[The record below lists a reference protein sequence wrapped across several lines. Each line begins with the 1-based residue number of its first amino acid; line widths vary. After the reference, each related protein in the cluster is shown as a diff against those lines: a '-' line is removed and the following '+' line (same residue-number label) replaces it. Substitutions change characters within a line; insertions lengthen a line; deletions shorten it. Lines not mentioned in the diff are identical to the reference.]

1 MEPRGTKTA
10 AVWSH
15 KTLLVFLLMY
25 TSSTLAFGQLDYTQ
39 PTTDKMEHTRNTALT
54 KNRRQPAPP
63 ALSKREVLAA
73 DHFFDHVMKC
83 GRVPGMSVAVVKD
96 GKTWTRGYGVKDLT
110 TMEPVDSSTLFAIG
124 SLTKAFTSAL
134 LGVALEKQDVQKV
147 TWQTLLQDVL
157 GDDFKLV
164 YSLEKLVKIGDVLS
178 HRTGL
183 MAADILVAAGFPSGL
198 DRGEFIRRLRYLP
211 DWGPYGYGLH
221 YNNWV
226 YSLAGDVTS
235 KLLEQPWKVLL
246 KDYLL
251 DPLGMHEA
259 KVVWHDVNVTSP
271 KMARPYQEILGVLEA
286 LDESLFNADQAEASG
301 ALATS
306 ADDMTR
312 WMQFLLNKGVSA
324 GGQRILDPK
333 TLATIMTS
341 HVSLTHTFDVP
352 VEDVVK
358 GYGFGWYTGSYRGK
372 RKVLHTGEW
381 FGYQASLQLFPDHH
395 AAVYVAESG
404 PGTAAGFD
412 AINSISYYLAD
423 IALGY
428 SPWVNETVACS
439 LVEEARKANEREG
452 KPKPELSN
460 EELGD
465 ASDEFIV
472 PVENAQRYTGTF
484 GHPFFGEVEIAETAN
499 DLHTG
504 LLFRFQRL
512 EGFLLPVGDQ
522 RDLADLKTIDFIV
535 QYTGKTEFYSYEF
548 ETAEYSE
555 LSFVTSRGGSDDK
568 YDTLVLSAPWPQDDE
583 KLTFERNVKY
593 FD

>member
-1 MEPRGTKTA
+1 
-10 AVWSH
+10 
-15 KTLLVFLLMY
+15 
-25 TSSTLAFGQLDYTQ
+25 
-39 PTTDKMEHTRNTALT
+39 
-54 KNRRQPAPP
+54 
-63 ALSKREVLAA
+63 
-73 DHFFDHVMKC
+73 
-83 GRVPGMSVAVVKD
+83 MSVAVVKD

-110 TMEPVDSSTLFAIG
+110 TMEP
-124 SLTKAFTSAL
+124 
-134 LGVALEKQDVQKV
+134 
-147 TWQTLLQDVL
+147 TLLQDVL

-198 DRGEFIRRLRYLP
+198 DRGEFI
-211 DWGPYGYGLH
+211 
-221 YNNWV
+221 
-226 YSLAGDVTS
+226 S
-235 KLLEQPWKVLL
+235 
-246 KDYLL
+246 
-251 DPLGMHEA
+251 
-259 KVVWHDVNVTSP
+259 
-271 KMARPYQEILGVLEA
+271 
-286 LDESLFNADQAEASG
+286 ADQAEASG

-333 TLATIMTS
+333 ALATIMTS

-472 PVENAQRYTGTF
+472 PVENAQRDWR
-484 GHPFFGEVEIAETAN
+484 A
-499 DLHTG
+499 
-504 LLFRFQRL
+504 
-512 EGFLLPVGDQ
+512 FLLPVGDQ

-568 YDTLVLSAPWPQDDE
+568 SSAPG
-583 KLTFERNVKY
+583 KAGYIR
-593 FD
+593 